1 MKEATTRMPRQLV
14 GESSGST
21 RSSLSNSTARAAGV
35 ARRAAE
41 TREHF
46 FRTATE
52 LFLTRGYNETTV
64 RDICKRAG
72 RGYNAFV
79 AHFDSKQQI
88 GHEVAEMLTNRAAQ
102 RIQHATPHDTD
113 HLITM
118 LARWA
123 TILVTR
129 PAWVCLEL
137 ALAAI
142 DDPGR
147 AEATARARLLCDAIG
162 ELVSTTVDTP
172 RESGADI
179 DNTMSFLVTT
189 VIGTAIQ
196 YANGLDITGQT
207 IDKHVRLI
215 LQAGGLSGTARR
227 KVSD

>member
-1 MKEATTRMPRQLV
+1 MEEATTSVPGQLV
-14 GESSGST
+14 GST
-21 RSSLSNSTARAAGV
+21 SVSARSSPISLTARAAGV

-46 FRTATE
+46 FRAATE
-52 LFLTRGYNETTV
+52 LFLTRGYAETSV
-64 RDICKRAG
+64 KDICNGAG
-72 RGYNAFV
+72 HGYNAFV

-88 GHEVAEMLTNRAAQ
+88 GHEVAEKLASRGAQ
-102 RIQHATPHDTD
+102 RIQHASPRDTD

-142 DDPGR
+142 DDPSR
-147 AEATARARLLCDAIG
+147 AKATARVSLLRDAIG
-162 ELVSTTVDTP
+162 ELVVTTADKP
-172 RESGADI
+172 RESRADI

-196 YANGLDITGQT
+196 YANGLEIAGET
-207 IDKHVRLI
+207 IGEHVRLI
-215 LQAGGLSGTARR
+215 LEAGGLSRSAPR
-227 KVSD
+227 